1 MNRKLLTI
9 LSMLLLSMTCFAAN
23 SEKDFNYKIADD
35 GDSIAITGFKNNL
48 TLYDIPTEIEEIP
61 VSSVVLQESLG
72 YVKSGFTDTTE
83 ITIKLPDGLKQFTLL
98 QRQGGVKGHIT
109 IEQLP
114 SSLEKCDIRTQG
126 DEKNPNHFYISL
138 KGSINQLNKL
148 TEFKAEY
155 IDFEEKTVTVRKE
168 WQYKISAYAEPKYSF
183 QGSNIEEAIFEDGL
197 EIVDGFRDCKNL
209 NKITLPSTVQK
220 IDSYT
225 FTFSSSLSEI
235 VIPDGLTAIKAFY
248 GNQIFD
254 GTAIPLKTQ
263 VKLRKLGYKGKFGN
277 E

>member
-35 GDSIAITGFKNNL
+35 GDSIVITGFKNNL

-72 YVKSGFTDTTE
+72 YVESGFTDTTE
-83 ITIKLPDGLKQFTLL
+83 ITIKLPDGLKEFTLL

-114 SSLEKCDIRTQG
+114 SSLEKCDIRTQR

-148 TEFKAEY
+148 TEFNAEY

-168 WQYKISAYAEPKYSF
+168 WQYKISDYAEPKYSF

-220 IDSYT
+220 IASYT

>member
-1 MNRKLLTI
+1 MNRKFLTI

-114 SSLEKCDIRTQG
+114 SSLEKCDIRTQQ

-148 TEFKAEY
+148 TKFKAEY

-168 WQYKISAYAEPKYSF
+168 WQYKISAYAEPNYSF

-248 GNQIFD
+248 GDQIFD

>member
-1 MNRKLLTI
+1 MNKKVLTI
-9 LSMLLLSMTCFAAN
+9 LSMLLVSMTCFAAN
-23 SEKDFNYKIADD
+23 PEKDFNYKIADD
-35 GDSIAITGFKNNL
+35 GESIAITGFKNNL
-48 TLYDIPTEIEEIP
+48 TLYDIPAEIEEIP

-83 ITIKLPDGLKQFTLL
+83 VTIKLPEGLKQFTLL
-98 QRQGGVKGHIT
+98 QRQGGVKGHII

-114 SSLEKCDIRTQG
+114 YTLEKCDIRTQQ
-126 DEKNPNHFYISL
+126 DKKNPNHFYISI

-155 IDFEEKTVTVRKE
+155 IDFDEKIVTVRKE
-168 WQYKISAYAEPKYSF
+168 WQYKISAYADPKYTF
-183 QGSNIEEAIFEDGL
+183 QGSNVEEVIFEDGL
-197 EIVDGFRDCKNL
+197 EIVDGFRNCKNL
-209 NKITLPSTVQK
+209 KKITLPSTVQK
-220 IDSYT
+220 IDFYA
-225 FTFSSSLSEI
+225 FSFCSSLSDI
-235 VIPDGLTAIKAFY
+235 VIPDGLTEIKAFD

-254 GTAIPLKTQ
+254 GTAIPLKSQ